1 MHTNNYMGKVSSHD
15 LDLWNFNTNSQSYLE
30 FVSVRAHLTYVM
42 EKIKYI
48 NPIPKDGIPKEKSEY
63 RSINI
68 TPVIARA
75 FEKAVYNTFVKDAVE
90 ENLSTTQISLI
101 VKVEI
106 APMHCQWS
114 STLSTNT

>member
-1 MHTNNYMGKVSSHD
+1 M
-15 LDLWNFNTNSQSYLE
+15 E
-30 FVSVRAHLTYVM
+30 FVSAHLTYVM

-90 ENLSTTQISLI
+90 ENLSTTQILLI
-101 VKVEI
+101 LNVEI
-106 APMHCQWS
+106 APMHCQRS

>member
-1 MHTNNYMGKVSSHD
+1 MHTNNYMGKASSHD
-15 LDLWNFNTNSQSYLE
+15 LDLRNFNTNSQSYLE

-90 ENLSTTQISLI
+90 ENLSTTQILLI

-106 APMHCQWS
+106 APMHCQRS

>member
-1 MHTNNYMGKVSSHD
+1 MHSCTLITTWAKHPATI
-15 LDLWNFNTNSQSYLE
+15 WNFNTNSQSYLE

-106 APMHCQWS
+106 APMHCQ
-114 STLSTNT
+114 

>member
-1 MHTNNYMGKVSSHD
+1 MHTNNYMGKASSHD
-15 LDLWNFNTNSQSYLE
+15 LDLWDFNTNSQSYLE
-30 FVSVRAHLTYVM
+30 FVSLRAHLTYVM

-68 TPVIARA
+68 TVIARA

-90 ENLSTTQISLI
+90 ENLSSTQILLI
-101 VKVEI
+101 MKVEI
-106 APMHCQWS
+106 APVHC
-114 STLSTNT
+114 